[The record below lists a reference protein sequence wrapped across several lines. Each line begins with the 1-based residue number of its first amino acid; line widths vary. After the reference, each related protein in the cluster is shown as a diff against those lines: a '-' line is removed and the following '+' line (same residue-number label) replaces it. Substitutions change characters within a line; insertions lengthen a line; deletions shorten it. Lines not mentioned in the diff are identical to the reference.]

1 MSNPYYIGTSPEQSL
16 GNSPRYFYAVRRNED
31 GELFFLRSD
40 QIKDKDIITINNPG
54 VPSENFEDLEPGI
67 DYFEGIDEDH
77 EATDDNLFFTQYR
90 WDDRSILYYIDD
102 EGQLVQRI
110 NFNYEYPDG
119 ISSDG

>member
-54 VPSENFEDLEPGI
+54 APSENFEDFEPGI

-90 WDDRSILYYIDD
+90 WDDRSILYYIDE

-110 NFNYEYPDG
+110 NFNFEYPDG

>member
-16 GNSPRYFYAVRRNED
+16 GDSPRYFYAVRRNED

-67 DYFEGIDEDH
+67 DYFEGVNEDH
-77 EATDDNLFFTQYR
+77 ELTDDNLFFTQYR
-90 WDDRSILYYIDD
+90 WDNRSVLYYIDE

>member
-67 DYFEGIDEDH
+67 DYFEGVDEDH
-77 EATDDNLFFTQYR
+77 ELTDDNLFFTQYR

-102 EGQLVQRI
+102 QGQLVQRI

>member
-67 DYFEGIDEDH
+67 DYFEGIDADH

-90 WDDRSILYYIDD
+90 WDDRSILYYIDE

>member
-16 GNSPRYFYAVRRNED
+16 GDSPRYFYAVRRNED

-67 DYFEGIDEDH
+67 DYFEGVNANH
-77 EATDDNLFFTQYR
+77 ELTDDNLFFTQYR
-90 WDDRSILYYIDD
+90 WDNRSVLYYIDA